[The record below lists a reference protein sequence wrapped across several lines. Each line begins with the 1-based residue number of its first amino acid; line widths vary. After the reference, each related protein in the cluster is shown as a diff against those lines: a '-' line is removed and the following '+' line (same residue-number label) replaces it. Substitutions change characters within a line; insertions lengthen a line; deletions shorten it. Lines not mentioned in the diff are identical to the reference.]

1 MAGPVF
7 RLNHDVMIVIFF
19 LQLFF
24 GIPWQDNGTRPA
36 VKRWAVANNSSLNIE
51 GRSNLSSFCCQVTRY
66 LEDDTMQYVKNET
79 TRQFIFSNSC
89 LSIDIN
95 DFDCHQRIITNDF
108 RKTLK
113 ADQNRFLKIQFISL
127 DAFDGHNQQTVKG
140 KVEILLAGQ
149 VKYTTIDF
157 KTSAINTGLIQM
169 NGTKT
174 LLFSEFNLHPPKKMA
189 GIIRIKEEIRVN
201 FQLFFKPVE

>member
-1 MAGPVF
+1 
-7 RLNHDVMIVIFF
+7 MIVIFF
-19 LQLFF
+19 LQLLF
-24 GIPWQDNGTRPA
+24 GMHLQGNNGARPA
-36 VKRWAVANNSSLNIE
+36 IKRWAVANNSSLNIE

-66 LEDDTMQYVKNET
+66 LEADTMQYVKNET
-79 TRQFIFSNSC
+79 TRQFIFTNSC
-89 LSIDIN
+89 LTIDIN
-95 DFDCHQRIITNDF
+95 NFDCHQRTITNDF

-113 ADQNRFLKIQFISL
+113 ADQYRFLKIQFISL
-127 DAFDGHNQQTVKG
+127 DAFDVRNPQTVKG

-157 KTSAINTGLIQM
+157 TTNSTNTGLIQM
-169 NGTKT
+169 IGTKT

-189 GIIRIKEEIRVN
+189 GIVKIKEEIRVN

>member
-1 MAGPVF
+1 
-7 RLNHDVMIVIFF
+7 MIVIFF
-19 LQLFF
+19 LQLLF
-24 GIPWQDNGTRPA
+24 GIHWQGNNGTRP
-36 VKRWAVANNSSLNIE
+36 VIKRWAVANNSSLNIE

-66 LEDDTMQYVKNET
+66 LETDTMQYVKNET
-79 TRQFIFSNSC
+79 TRQFIFTNSC
-89 LSIDIN
+89 LTIDIN
-95 DFDCHQRIITNDF
+95 NFDCHQRIITNDF

-113 ADQNRFLKIQFISL
+113 ADQNRFLKVQFLSL
-127 DAFDGHNQQTVKG
+127 DAFDVRSQQTVKG

-149 VKYTTIDF
+149 VKCTTIDF
-157 KTSAINTGLIQM
+157 KTNVTNTGLIQM

-189 GIIRIKEEIRVN
+189 GIIKIKEEIRVN

>member
-1 MAGPVF
+1 M
-7 RLNHDVMIVIFF
+7 LIIFF
-19 LQLFF
+19 HLLL
-24 GIPWQDNGTRPA
+24 GISWQENNGAKPL
-36 VKRWAVANNSSLNIE
+36 VKRWAVDGNSSLNIE
-51 GRSNLSSFCCQVTRY
+51 GRSNLSPFCCRVTKY
-66 LEDDTMQYVKNET
+66 LETDTLQYIKNET
-79 TRQFIFSNSC
+79 TRQFVFNNSR
-89 LSIDIN
+89 LNVNIN

-127 DAFDGHNQQTVKG
+127 DAFDVHNPQIVRG

-149 VKYTTIDF
+149 IKCTTIDF
-157 KTSAINTGLIQM
+157 RTSTTSTGLIQM

-174 LLFSEFNLHPPKKMA
+174 LLFSEFNLTPPKKLA
-189 GIIRIKEEIRVN
+189 GFIKIKEEITVH

>member
-1 MAGPVF
+1 
-7 RLNHDVMIVIFF
+7 MIVIFF
-19 LQLFF
+19 LQLLF
-24 GIPWQDNGTRPA
+24 GIHWQGNNGTRPA
-36 VKRWAVANNSSLNIE
+36 IKRWAVANNSSLNIE
-51 GRSNLSSFCCQVTRY
+51 GRSNLSSFCCQVTSY
-66 LEDDTMQYVKNET
+66 LETDTMQYVKNET
-79 TRQFIFSNSC
+79 TRQFIFTNSC
-89 LSIDIN
+89 LTIDIN
-95 DFDCHQRIITNDF
+95 NFDCHQRIITNDF

-127 DAFDGHNQQTVKG
+127 DAFDVRNQQTVKG

-149 VKYTTIDF
+149 VKCTTIDF
-157 KTSAINTGLIQM
+157 KTNATNTGLIQM

-189 GIIRIKEEIRVN
+189 GIIKIKEEIRVN

>member
-1 MAGPVF
+1 
-7 RLNHDVMIVIFF
+7 MIVIFF
-19 LQLFF
+19 LQLLF
-24 GIPWQDNGTRPA
+24 GIHWQGNNGTRPV

-66 LEDDTMQYVKNET
+66 LETDTMQYVKNET
-79 TRQFIFSNSC
+79 TRQFIFTNSC
-89 LSIDIN
+89 LTIDIN
-95 DFDCHQRIITNDF
+95 NFDCHQRIITNDF

-113 ADQNRFLKIQFISL
+113 ADQNRFLKIQFLSL
-127 DAFDGHNQQTVKG
+127 DAFDVRNQQTVKG
-140 KVEILLAGQ
+140 EVEILLAGQ

-157 KTSAINTGLIQM
+157 KTNATNTGLIQM

>member
-1 MAGPVF
+1 
-7 RLNHDVMIVIFF
+7 MIVIFF
-19 LQLFF
+19 LQLLF
-24 GIPWQDNGTRPA
+24 GIHWQGNNGTRPV

-66 LEDDTMQYVKNET
+66 LETDTMQYVKNET
-79 TRQFIFSNSC
+79 SRQFIFTNSC

-95 DFDCHQRIITNDF
+95 NFDCHQRIITNDF

-127 DAFDGHNQQTVKG
+127 DAFDVRNQQTVKG

-149 VKYTTIDF
+149 VKCTTIDF
-157 KTSAINTGLIQM
+157 KTNATNTGLIQM

-189 GIIRIKEEIRVN
+189 GIIKIKEEIRVN

>member
-1 MAGPVF
+1 
-7 RLNHDVMIVIFF
+7 MIVILF
-19 LQLFF
+19 LQLLF
-24 GIPWQDNGTRPA
+24 GIHWQVNNGTRPV

-66 LEDDTMQYVKNET
+66 LETDTMQYVKNET
-79 TRQFIFSNSC
+79 TRQFIFTNSC
-89 LSIDIN
+89 LTIDIN
-95 DFDCHQRIITNDF
+95 NFDCHQRIITNDF

-127 DAFDGHNQQTVKG
+127 DAFDVRNQQTVKG

-149 VKYTTIDF
+149 VKCTTIDF
-157 KTSAINTGLIQM
+157 KTNTTNTGLIQM

-189 GIIRIKEEIRVN
+189 GIIKIKEEIRVN

>member
-1 MAGPVF
+1 
-7 RLNHDVMIVIFF
+7 MIVIFF
-19 LQLFF
+19 LQLLF
-24 GIPWQDNGTRPA
+24 GIHWQGNNGTPA
-36 VKRWAVANNSSLNIE
+36 IKRWAVANNSSLNIE

-66 LEDDTMQYVKNET
+66 LETDTMQYVKNET
-79 TRQFIFSNSC
+79 TRQFVFTNSC
-89 LSIDIN
+89 LTIDIN
-95 DFDCHQRIITNDF
+95 NFDCHQRIITNDF

-127 DAFDGHNQQTVKG
+127 DAFDVRNQQTVKG

-149 VKYTTIDF
+149 VKCTTIDF
-157 KTSAINTGLIQM
+157 KTNATNTGLIQM

-189 GIIRIKEEIRVN
+189 GIIKIKEEIRVN